1 MDGCANVRSPF
12 RGKTMG
18 RDSSDKSSGQGISES
33 YFASEDPYITTSMFE
48 RVLFP
53 LDFSEQSLRMLE
65 CVNELKGF
73 GAKEVVLCHVA
84 SAKERMDAEHREVL
98 ERCKRDIC
106 AQGLKVREAI
116 RQGDPVQQILQ
127 VAESEDVSLIAMA
140 SSGKGRTKE
149 ILIGSTS
156 FGILRSTM
164 RPVLMIKFEPANDER
179 GAGAM
184 VAPIFQKALVPI
196 DFSSCTDMCMML
208 LPKLSSH
215 GLRESIL
222 FNVVDSTK
230 SDMHDGKRFQ
240 KVLDKVMLELE
251 ELRSKLEG
259 MGCRISTHVHF
270 GTVSYNIL
278 EAARELD
285 VSVIILG
292 AHRRSLLREIT
303 LGGNSETVVRKS
315 SVPILVIPCE

>member
-1 MDGCANVRSPF
+1 
-12 RGKTMG
+12 
-18 RDSSDKSSGQGISES
+18 
-33 YFASEDPYITTSMFE
+33 MFE
-48 RVLFP
+48 RVLLP

-73 GAKEVVLCHVA
+73 GAKEVVLCHVT
-84 SAKERMDAEHREVL
+84 SAKEKMDAEQREEI
-98 ERCKRDIC
+98 ERCKRDVL
-106 AQGLKVREAI
+106 AQGLDVREVI
-116 RQGDPVQQILQ
+116 RQGDPIKQILK
-127 VAESEDVSLIAMA
+127 VADSEDVSLIALA

-149 ILIGSTS
+149 LLIGSTS
-156 FGILRSTM
+156 FGILRSTS
-164 RPVLMIKFEPANDER
+164 RPVLMYKFEPMNEEKE
-179 GAGAM
+179 AGAV

-196 DFSSCTDMCMML
+196 DFSSCTDICMML
-208 LPKLSSH
+208 LPKLSSY

-222 FNVVDSTK
+222 FNVVDSSK

-240 KVLDKVMLELE
+240 KVLNKVMLDLD

-259 MGCRISTHVHF
+259 KGCRVSTHVHF

-278 EAARELD
+278 EASRELD

-292 AHRRSLLREIT
+292 AHRKSLLREIT